1 MKPAAYGCNRWGQF
15 DVEILTNLASK
26 AGCKRHII
34 IGFSGQASR
43 RPIRGRKNR
52 RTGIKLCS

>member
-1 MKPAAYGCNRWGQF
+1 MKPVAYGCNHWGGF
-15 DVEILTNLASK
+15 GVEIVTNLGSK
-26 AGCKRHII
+26 AGSKRHII
-34 IGFSGQASR
+34 IGFSGQTSR

>member
-1 MKPAAYGCNRWGQF
+1 MKPVAYGCNHWGRF
-15 DVEILTNLASK
+15 GAEILTNLGSK

-52 RTGIKLCS
+52 RTGIKFCS

>member
-1 MKPAAYGCNRWGQF
+1 MKPVAYGCNRCSGF
-15 DVEILTNLASK
+15 GVEIVANLGSK
-26 AGCKRHII
+26 AGRKRHII

>member
-1 MKPAAYGCNRWGQF
+1 MKPVAYGCNRWDLF
-15 DVEILTNLASK
+15 DVEILTNLGSK
-26 AGCKRHII
+26 AGGKRHII